1 MPCGSPL
8 AVELRQRCA
17 GVYPS
22 ATSPRVVESR
32 GSRVPFRTSATGVCE
47 GLGVVQHK
55 TQIVAYVRVSSVDQ
69 NLDRQLEAIGDVD
82 RVFEEKISGGA
93 RTDRLALADCIG
105 YVRDGDVVR
114 VASMDRLARSLGD
127 LRDIVDEIT
136 AKGASVE
143 FVKEQQTY
151 SRDTDDAIGRL
162 MLNLLGAFAEFERT
176 LIRERQ
182 REGIRIA
189 KAAGKYKGRNRKLTD
204 EQIAEARRLI
214 STGVPKT
221 TVARGLGIDRTTLY
235 RMLATPLSPA
245 TTDGA
250 ASDVAAV

>member
-1 MPCGSPL
+1 M
-8 AVELRQRCA
+8 
-17 GVYPS
+17 
-22 ATSPRVVESR
+22 VVLR
-32 GSRVPFRTSATGVCE
+32 GSRVPFRPFATGVCK

-55 TQIVAYVRVSSVDQ
+55 PQTVAYVRVSSIDQ

-82 RVFEEKISGGA
+82 RLFEEKISGGA
-93 RTDRLALADCIG
+93 RTDRTALLDCIG
-105 YVRDGDVVR
+105 YVRDGDTVR

-151 SRDTDDAIGRL
+151 SRDSDDAIGRL

-204 EQIAEARRLI
+204 DQVAEARRLVG
-214 STGVPKT
+214 TGVPKAA
-221 TVARGLGIDRTTLY
+221 VARSLSIDRSTLY
-235 RMLATPLSPA
+235 RVLERQADDTSGTMRLPRIDT
-245 TTDGA
+245 
-250 ASDVAAV
+250 